1 MPNVKQISDWFGL
14 RPMVGDGLW
23 ALFFA
28 PPTVVN
34 CLGIALDHG
43 HHPLVVV
50 LGVLWALG
58 FLVPL
63 LWRRLNPS
71 MACLLLVV
79 PHLAQL
85 VVTGRVMFPNLFVA
99 MLLYA
104 VAAHG
109 GRRAGRVWLSIGVV
123 CSAIAAL
130 RWSDDVADGN
140 SYATALVIRFLA
152 LVAVVVASWLL
163 GAFNRERHVTVASLR
178 QRAEALERE
187 RDRSA
192 QLAAEQER
200 SRIAREMHDI
210 VAHSLSVIVIQTDGA
225 RYALDQPG
233 TADDRLTLARS
244 ALDTVGQA
252 AREALRETRALV
264 GVLREGD
271 AVDIAPQPQLADL
284 AGLVAAARTSGQ
296 PVELTTEG
304 DPGAH
309 LPIVASL
316 QTAVY
321 RIVQESLTNVLKHA
335 GPGARTW
342 VSVRHEAARIVVS
355 VRDDGRGCR
364 HDDGLGHGLIGMRER
379 VAPFGG
385 TLVSRNR
392 LDGGFQVIAT
402 LPVTGPGQSP
412 DTSAGGRQS

>member
-1 MPNVKQISDWFGL
+1 MPGVKQISDWFGL

-23 ALFFA
+23 ALFLA
-28 PPTVVN
+28 APTVVN
-34 CLGIALDHG
+34 CLSIAFDHG
-43 HHPLVVV
+43 RHPLVTV
-50 LGVLWALG
+50 LGIVWALG

-71 MACLLLVV
+71 MACLLLVP
-79 PHLAQL
+79 PHLVQL
-85 VVTGRVMFPNLFVA
+85 LLTRTVMFPNLFVA

-104 VAAHG
+104 VASHG

-130 RWSDDVADGN
+130 RWSDDVTLDTG
-140 SYATALVIRFLA
+140 YATALVIRFLG
-152 LVAVVVASWLL
+152 LVAVVVSSWLL

-225 RYALDQPG
+225 RYALGHPG
-233 TADDRLTLARS
+233 TTEDKLALADST
-244 ALDTVGQA
+244 LDTVGQA
-252 AREALRETRALV
+252 ARDALRETRTLV

-271 AVDIAPQPQLADL
+271 SVDVTPQPQLADL
-284 AGLVAAARTSGQ
+284 AVLVSTARDSGQ
-296 PVELTTEG
+296 PVELEIDG
-304 DPGAH
+304 DPDAH
-309 LPIVASL
+309 PPLVASL

-335 GPGARTW
+335 GPRAHAW
-342 VSVRHEAARIVVS
+342 VRIRHETGQIVVT
-355 VRDDGRGCR
+355 VRDNGTGSRD
-364 HDDGLGHGLIGMRER
+364 DDGLGHGLIGMRER

-385 TLVSRNR
+385 ALVSRNR
-392 LDGGFQVIAT
+392 LDDGFEVAAT
-402 LPVTGPGQSP
+402 LPVTGPGQPP
-412 DTSAGGRQS
+412 DTSTGGRQS